1 MILEIA
7 FIQIIPGK
15 QEEFESA
22 VQQAVSEIL
31 SKAVGFIDFK
41 LHRGIEDVNSYT
53 FHIHWQS
60 LEDHTVVFR
69 GSPEFTQWRSM
80 VTGFYAVPSVVLHW
94 NQVQEAI

>member
-41 LHRGIEDVNSYT
+41 LHRGIEDSNSYT
-53 FHIHWQS
+53 FHIHWQT

-80 VTGFYAVPSVVLHW
+80 VSGFYAVPSIVNHW
-94 NQVQEAI
+94 NEVQ

>member
-7 FIQIIPGK
+7 LIQIIPGK

-22 VQQAVSEIL
+22 VKQAVSEVL

-41 LHRGIEDVNSYT
+41 LHRGIEDSNSYT

-69 GSPEFTQWRSM
+69 ESQEFTQWRSM
-80 VTGFYAVPSVVLHW
+80 VSGFYAVPSIVHHW
-94 NQVQEAI
+94 NLVQ